1 MSISITY
8 KELYC
13 YKNMSDSHKEHFDL
27 LAKHYGEVLNHGAAK
42 KKIIYTLHD
51 FDHHCFDI
59 YRTISLF
66 LLKGPKR
73 LSEEELYLLNLAV
86 LFHDISMCVGGYDQ
100 QSKKLTPFDRNR
112 HSVQSAEWIQHEFDD
127 KKTHLGSC
135 PDLDSQQ
142 VGIICNLCKA
152 HSDVKGEGIPAEKN
166 GLFNPALNNHT
177 NGRTGTIRMKLLA
190 GLLRIADE
198 LDITELRL
206 DNSRTEEQF
215 EEDDENDNESRKH
228 WQRLHLF
235 RDIVRDSEDYELLL
249 LQVNEGV
256 LRERLDS
263 GDAMNVVDDFEIV
276 QQKVRKE
283 LNTLLT
289 ILKKDEENA
298 GIFLIR
304 NVEIAISDEE
314 LRKNIDALKKEK
326 LPPALGEKTTH
337 DGSASSAD
345 NIKDK
350 RIKTAEDPII
360 EIGGNIGAFLYAYV
374 LDNNL
379 LSVGHFQLNDEY
391 CARDWL
397 DTERIAANR
406 ELSKRITKAL
416 AEAIKVQICGME
428 TSEYVIIG
436 LGLVGTR
443 QAAEVA
449 FHMEMP
455 FSYVIP
461 AHQSKNFD
469 THEVKIPAVGAEKKI
484 ILITDCIVTGETIR
498 KIISDNKWTNNII
511 AAYSVFWRKP
521 RNIPVTP
528 LEGFPV
534 YTLCKKFPA
543 EISKVKNCPFGEN
556 MCKAPN
562 RKQVSYNCSL
572 SGK

>member
-1 MSISITY
+1 MSISTTY
-8 KELYC
+8 KELCC
-13 YKNMSDSHKEHFDL
+13 YKNMNVSHKEHFDL
-27 LAKHYGEVLNHGAAK
+27 LAQYYGEILNQGAAK

-66 LLKGPKR
+66 LLRDPES
-73 LSEEELYLLNLAV
+73 LSEEEWYLLNLAV

-100 QSKKLTPFDRNR
+100 DSKKHTSFDRNR
-112 HSVQSAEWIQHEFDD
+112 HSVQSAEWIQHEFND

-135 PDLDSQQ
+135 QGLDAQQ
-142 VGIICNLCKA
+142 VRIICDLCAA
-152 HSDVKGEGIPAEKN
+152 HSDVKGEGNPAEKN
-166 GLFNPALNNHT
+166 GLYNPALNNPT
-177 NGRTGTIRMKLLA
+177 NGKTGAIRMKLLA

-198 LDITELRL
+198 LDITESRL
-206 DNSRTEEQF
+206 GNYRTEEQF
-215 EEDDENDNESRKH
+215 EEDDENDNESRNH

-235 RDIVRDSEDYELLL
+235 RDIVRDSENYELLL
-249 LQVNEGV
+249 LQVNEGT
-256 LRERLDS
+256 LRERLDN
-263 GDAMNVVDDFEIV
+263 GDAMNVVDDLEIV
-276 QQKVRKE
+276 HEKVRHE
-283 LNTLLT
+283 LDTLLT
-289 ILKKDEENA
+289 ILRKDGKNA
-298 GIFLIR
+298 GVFVIH
-304 NVEIAISDEE
+304 NVEINIIDEE
-314 LRKNIDALKKEK
+314 LRRKIDALKKEK
-326 LPPALGEKTTH
+326 LPPAIGEKTTH
-337 DGSASSAD
+337 DGPASSTD
-345 NIKDK
+345 NTEDN
-350 RIKTAEDPII
+350 RIKTAEDPVI
-360 EIGGNIGAFLYAYV
+360 EIGGNIGTFLHRYV

-397 DTERIAANR
+397 DTERIAANK

-416 AEAIKVQICGME
+416 AEAIKIQICGME

-449 FHMEMP
+449 FYMEMP

-469 THEVKIPAVGAEKKI
+469 THEIKIPAVGAEKKI
-484 ILITDCIVTGETIR
+484 ILITDCIVTGKTIR
-498 KIISDNKWTNNII
+498 RIISDNKWTNNII
-511 AAYSVFWRKP
+511 AAYSVFWRNP

-534 YTLCKKFPA
+534 YTLCKEFPA
-543 EISKVKNCPFGEN
+543 EISEVKKCPFGEN

-572 SGK
+572 LGK